1 MKKNIATIAIFLI
14 VITTCVFSASN
25 VYAEVSANTE
35 KNTTSNSA
43 KNNEN
48 AGERVISNETESTLV
63 QLKEKELKSMEDY
76 QERYGSKS
84 YGTTAYIL
92 HKVQIYSIPFCFLG
106 IMVGAI
112 CQYVLGIRHLETQEK
127 GLALMV
133 TFVTL
138 AIICQVLPLI
148 FTIVVKFGRE

>member
-14 VITTCVFSASN
+14 VIATCVFSASN

-106 IMVGAI
+106 IAIGAI
-112 CQYVLGIRHLETQEK
+112 HQYIIGIRKLDTLEK
-127 GLALMV
+127 GMGLIV

-138 AIICQVLPLI
+138 LVICQVLPLA
-148 FTIVVKFGRE
+148 FAVFVKFGRG

>member
-1 MKKNIATIAIFLI
+1 MKKNIAIISATLM
-14 VITTCVFSASN
+14 VIILCVFSTSN
-25 VYAEVSANTE
+25 VYAAISANTE
-35 KNTTSNSA
+35 KNTTSNSV
-43 KNNEN
+43 KNNETSEN
-48 AGERVISNETESTLV
+48 RIITNETESTLV